1 MMAKLKSTPSGILM
15 ERSPDGTGACKEL
28 ADHPLDALS
37 ESGLVE
43 VNTEDILT
51 AVESLDATDILVS
64 LADGQRSHDSLK
76 LGEQWVG

>member
-1 MMAKLKSTPSGILM
+1 M